1 MDMYKFGNYICK
13 LREEKNLTQAEL
25 ASVLDVSDKTVSK
38 WENGQAF
45 PRMETFE
52 KLASALETTVEDIFS
67 ASKDGI
73 NRICIVNDCFSVIH
87 IDVNNQI
94 YSIKED
100 ECKWIEIDT
109 DTATLGITVELLS
122 DNFYAELDEK
132 DVTQKE
138 KNEFERMQ
146 KVVNKFAELVLQ
158 VDCTYR
164 VSNVESDSIIT
175 VEMDLFD
182 LGDKTGTYYDFLIC
196 YPKLVTQ
203 ETVQIELLHTKGKN
217 KKDVIKKYKKLGLA
231 SDLGM
236 GFIPMLI
243 LYPIR
248 GLYFKH
254 LCKPNV
260 LKENILNVEAYK
272 EESEKRKNIGCLGG
286 CLMLIVGL
294 VLIFLIHIGS
304 SVLFVSSEKPYLVA
318 SDYSSITYQEDVYV
332 RIEEL
337 PVYAHE
343 TTIWGATIYEDCR
356 MEGLSK
362 WDQTIKED
370 KVKLYEDDDGRKYLW
385 LIEDYPETVFVE
397 DGEDKDYEDFE
408 EHYVYVCENPE
419 S

>member
-25 ASVLDVSDKTVSK
+25 ASMLDVSDKTVSK

-73 NRICIVNDCFSVIH
+73 NRICIVNDCFSAIH

-100 ECKWIEIDT
+100 ECKWIEVDT
-109 DTATLGITVELLS
+109 DAVVLGITGEMLY
-122 DNFYAELDEK
+122 DNFPKVWDENCASPSENK
-132 DVTQKE
+132 DFK
-138 KNEFERMQ
+138 RMK
-146 KVVNKFAELVLQ
+146 KVANKFAELVLQ
-158 VDCTYR
+158 VDCAYR
-164 VSNVESDSIIT
+164 ISNIASDAIIT

-182 LGDKTGTYYDFLIC
+182 LGDKTGTYYDFQIC
-196 YPKLVTQ
+196 YPKISSRGSVK
-203 ETVQIELLHTKGKN
+203 IELLHTSAKN

-243 LYPIR
+243 LFPIR

-254 LCKPNV
+254 LCKPTV
-260 LKENILNVEAYK
+260 LKESILNVEK
-272 EESEKRKNIGCLGG
+272 HKQESEIRNNIGCLGG
-286 CLMLIVGL
+286 CLMPIVGVAL
-294 VLIFLIHIGS
+294 LLLLHIGS

-343 TTIWGATIYEDCR
+343 TTIFGATIYKDCR

-385 LIEDYPETVFVE
+385 LIEDYPETIFVE